1 MTLARRTSTRSPEET
16 KARIL
21 DAAQIAFAD
30 KGYARAV
37 VRDIAEI
44 ADVAPSLIIHYFG
57 TKEALFEAAFARAL
71 DMTAILSPARE
82 AFGAHAVSL
91 LSESHTDTVRS
102 SAMLAQSV
110 GDPQAREAMVRLME
124 ERVIQPT
131 ADFLA
136 SPHAYPRAQ
145 LIAMLTLG
153 FTAFRILVPLGA
165 PGSEADEQFVRDW
178 MRDALQRLADIPRED

>member
-1 MTLARRTSTRSPEET
+1 MKPRGSGRSPEET

-21 DAAQIAFAD
+21 DAAQTVFAD

-37 VRDIAEI
+37 VRDIAAV

-57 TKEALFEAAFARAL
+57 TKEALFEAAFAKAL

-82 AFGAHAVSL
+82 DFGAHAVSL
-91 LSESHTDTVRS
+91 LSASHTDTVRS

-110 GDPQAREAMVRLME
+110 GDPQARETMVRLLE
-124 ERVIQPT
+124 ERVIRPT
-131 ADFLA
+131 AGFLA
-136 SPHAYPRAQ
+136 SSRAYPRAQ

-165 PGSEADEQFVRDW
+165 PGSEADEAYVRNW
-178 MRDALQRLADIPRED
+178 MRDALQRLADIPIEE

>member
-1 MTLARRTSTRSPEET
+1 MTLPRRTSTRSPEET

-44 ADVAPSLIIHYFG
+44 AEVAPSLIMHYFG
-57 TKEALFEAAFARAL
+57 TKEALFDAAFAKAL
-71 DMTAILSPARE
+71 DMTAILSPAPGD
-82 AFGAHAVSL
+82 FGAHAVSL

-110 GDPQAREAMVRLME
+110 GDPQARETMVRLLE
-124 ERVIQPT
+124 ERVIKPT

-136 SPHAYPRAQ
+136 SPRAYPRAQ

-153 FTAFRILVPLGA
+153 FTAFRILVPIGA
-165 PGSEADEQFVRDW
+165 PGSEEDEKFVRDW
-178 MRDALQRLADIPRED
+178 MRDALQRLADSPPEV

>member
-1 MTLARRTSTRSPEET
+1 MTPPRRTSTRSPEET

-44 ADVAPSLIIHYFG
+44 ADVAPSLIMHYFG
-57 TKEALFEAAFARAL
+57 TKEALFEAAFAEAL

-82 AFGAHAVSL
+82 DFGAHAVSL
-91 LSESHTDTVRS
+91 LSASHTDTVRS

-110 GDPQAREAMVRLME
+110 GDPRARETMVRLME

-131 ADFLA
+131 AGFLA
-136 SPHAYPRAQ
+136 SPRAYPRAQ

-165 PGSEADEQFVRDW
+165 PGSEADEDYVRDW
-178 MRDALQRLADIPRED
+178 MRETLQRLADIPVED